1 MYFLHPCTAPPHL
14 QLYAELLHAVTVGGK
29 SLKDVTAEMARRQR
43 IDLSQLTEPKF
54 DDIRVV
60 HR

>member
-1 MYFLHPCTAPPHL
+1 L

-29 SLKDVTAEMARRQR
+29 SLKDVTAEMAKRQR

-60 HR
+60 HRYNGSTIQ